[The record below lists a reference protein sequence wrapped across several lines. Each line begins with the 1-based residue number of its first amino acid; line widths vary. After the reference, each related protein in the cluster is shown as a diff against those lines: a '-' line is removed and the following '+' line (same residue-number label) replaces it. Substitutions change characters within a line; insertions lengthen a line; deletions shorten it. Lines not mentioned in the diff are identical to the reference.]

1 MFCCP
6 EVDNEFDDWTERG
19 GGGHIWR
26 RQISLF
32 GSLFFFVRF
41 FVVFRENG
49 YERQHW
55 TFLCCSIL
63 DSFSMRSYDNHE
75 LELMSGNVKL
85 MIEMRFFCSFSFLC
99 DMAVRFGLRT
109 DEFEERIKKR
119 KGGIFVAGF
128 FFSRD
133 LSLKTDWNFLL
144 DAF

>member
-1 MFCCP
+1 MKRRRR
-6 EVDNEFDDWTERG
+6 EG
-19 GGGHIWR
+19 GRRIW

-75 LELMSGNVKL
+75 LELMSGNVKFDD
-85 MIEMRFFCSFSFLC
+85 RNAYFPVPSVFFAIWLF
-99 DMAVRFGLRT
+99 VFGLRT
-109 DEFEERIKKR
+109 DEFEEGIKKR
-119 KGGIFVAGF
+119 KGGIFVVGF
-128 FFSRD
+128 FFLER
-133 LSLKTDWNFLL
+133 SLTQN
-144 DAF
+144 